1 MALQYLLAPTFQ
13 FINTAGKPL
22 SGGAYMEVYVHGTR
36 TKYFCASDFDGT
48 LHPFRIP
55 LDSLGSNIVLANDT
69 GSYDVYA
76 YNRYGTLMMSRY
88 NVKPG
93 AGGGIGGTITST
105 DGSIDIHPTNY
116 GVDLS
121 VPEQQQSD
129 WNEFRTDRPS
139 YIRNKPNLLLKAD
152 RVSGAVSGDLAGL
165 DGNGNLVDSGISK
178 DDLKAAISSAG
189 SSIQGVS
196 IDGTALTPDANNVVD
211 IPLATTSAD
220 GAMSADDKAKLDGI
234 ASGAEVNVIETV
246 KVNDIP
252 LKVTDKTVNIDLSG
266 KADKAVPSAKGNL
279 AGLGETGNLIDSGIP
294 GTLDS
299 APTENSGNLVTSGA
313 VFNAMGGKAD
323 KVTGATPGNFAGLDS
338 NGNLVDS
345 GKKASDFKTKQAA
358 VSDPTASGNTISFID
373 TISQDANG
381 EITATKKTVTVDS
394 TYSSAG
400 TNPVNGKAVAAAIGG
415 LDVSSVGGDGKYISA
430 ISETDGKISAAATTM
445 DTTPTANS
453 TKAVTSGGIKTALD
467 DKFDKYGFFGNTD
480 GKWIGAALSVD
491 GETEVKYWKL
501 CSFTTGN
508 WWTLN
513 FVADVTNAAFDSNV
527 FERKIIAIHG
537 YTSGVVKSALEIREG
552 NNRLYSDRGYGNII
566 YYKTSGNNVT
576 IYIKAKFAANVSQ
589 FCRLVSVLSANSIS
603 NLTWYQETT
612 AGTQPENPVKFSLG
626 YKTVKPAGSTRV
638 PVYIGSDGNPT
649 ACTDDFVHDGDVTS
663 TYSSTGTAPVNGTA
677 VAAAIGTL
685 DVKNISGFGA
695 GKTLATLTETDGKVA
710 ATFQDIKITK
720 SQVSDFPTKMTPS
733 SHTHGNI
740 TNDGKI
746 GTTADLGI
754 VTGTGGKVTAKDFT
768 KASPTTVPD
777 TTTEFISTVAQ
788 GSDGAISATKK
799 AITPA
804 STSAA
809 GIVQLSSSTSSSS
822 ETMAATPKA
831 VKDAYDDLNNKIVA
845 QPIPTKDSDLTNDR
859 YVRFDANNQG
869 LTDAQK
875 SNARTNIGAGTSNLE
890 LGETAFTAAYGNH
903 GHGRLQNNG
912 SLGDEN
918 WKVSSGDR
926 IVVAKVE
933 YNGKRGYLVPSA
945 ITFDSDEGGKVL
957 TQSAEWK
964 EFLPPAGDGSSVS
977 VTPDGTS
984 AGYDLGSSTILKV
997 FAQKFKNLVSALK
1010 ALAFKDKVTDSDVSG
1025 TISDSHI
1032 ASASTWNAKQNA
1044 LATQTA
1050 YSAQGSATKVP
1061 QITTNSLGQVTG
1073 ISEVTISGV
1082 TPSSHAS
1089 TEITYG
1095 AGTTAK
1101 YGHVK
1106 LLDGDLNGKS
1116 YTDGVAAASAHT
1128 HGQYLTSHQSI
1139 TTGTRNGSIGVDG
1152 RDVDVK
1158 GLGSL
1163 AYKSTIDTG
1172 DVSSGTYGISISG
1185 TAAKATNDSTGEN
1198 IANQFTGVRQSLSGL
1213 QGTVDDILTDN
1224 YFFRGVRY
1232 YYPSRIERGLTPTLD
1247 GKMLISWT
1255 GYDTSNMRIYG
1266 QLNLIV
1272 CNASSTGYW
1281 YDLQVRYYP
1290 VSGGNPKTITWTKYA
1305 PPNNDGSNIIYLP
1318 LFNYT
1323 IEVYIYKNSNKNTGA
1338 FDIYRE
1344 CVLYTG
1350 VKEHVDG

>member
-93 AGGGIGGTITST
+93 AGGGIGGTITSQ
-105 DGSIDIHPTNY
+105 DGSVKITPTAD

-139 YIRNKPNLLLKAD
+139 YIRNKPNILLKAD
-152 RVSGAVSGDLAGL
+152 RVSGAVPGDLAGL
-165 DGNGNLVDSGISK
+165 DANGNL
-178 DDLKAAISSAG
+178 
-189 SSIQGVS
+189 
-196 IDGTALTPDANNVVD
+196 T
-211 IPLATTSAD
+211 
-220 GAMSADDKAKLDGI
+220 
-234 ASGAEVNVIETV
+234 
-246 KVNDIP
+246 
-252 LKVTDKTVNIDLSG
+252 
-266 KADKAVPSAKGNL
+266 
-279 AGLGETGNLIDSGIP
+279 
-294 GTLDS
+294 
-299 APTENSGNLVTSGA
+299 
-313 VFNAMGGKAD
+313 
-323 KVTGATPGNFAGLDS
+323 
-338 NGNLVDS
+338 DS

-373 TISQDANG
+373 TISQDTNGVIAPTKKTVSLSSAVDSEAEDAAATPKAVKLAYEHADSVVSDLDAEVTSTDGTNVQVKVTQANGKIAGVNITTDSTESVNNKVSSFQAVPNDVHYPSEKLVKDSLDLKANKSEMTVTPGTGANADKTTIQLKTGTSATVLTAHQDITGKADKVSRATAGNFAGLDSNGNLVDSGKSYSDLEGAFKTRQTAKVSPTASGNTLSFIDTVSQDENG

-400 TNPVNGKAVAAAIGG
+400 TNPVNGKAVAAAIG
-415 LDVSSVGGDGKYISA
+415 
-430 ISETDGKISAAATTM
+430 
-445 DTTPTANS
+445 
-453 TKAVTSGGIKTALD
+453 
-467 DKFDKYGFFGNTD
+467 
-480 GKWIGAALSVD
+480 
-491 GETEVKYWKL
+491 
-501 CSFTTGN
+501 
-508 WWTLN
+508 
-513 FVADVTNAAFDSNV
+513 
-527 FERKIIAIHG
+527 
-537 YTSGVVKSALEIREG
+537 
-552 NNRLYSDRGYGNII
+552 
-566 YYKTSGNNVT
+566 
-576 IYIKAKFAANVSQ
+576 
-589 FCRLVSVLSANSIS
+589 
-603 NLTWYQETT
+603 
-612 AGTQPENPVKFSLG
+612 
-626 YKTVKPAGSTRV
+626 
-638 PVYIGSDGNPT
+638 
-649 ACTDDFVHDGDVTS
+649 
-663 TYSSTGTAPVNGTA
+663 
-677 VAAAIGTL
+677 TL
-685 DVKNISGFGA
+685 DVKDISGFGA

-720 SQVSDFPTKMTPS
+720 SQVSDFPTEMTPS

-754 VTGTGGKVTAKDFT
+754 VTGTGGTVTAKDFT
-768 KASPTTVPD
+768 KASPTTGPD

-788 GSDGAISATKK
+788 GSDGAISATKQ

-845 QPIPTKDSDLTNDR
+845 RPIPTKDSDLTNDR
-859 YVRFDANNQG
+859 YVRFDDNNQG

-903 GHGRLQNNG
+903 QHGRLQNNG

-918 WKVSSGDR
+918 WSVTSGDR
-926 IVVAKVE
+926 IVIAKAE
-933 YNGKRGYLVPSA
+933 FNGKRGYLAPSA
-945 ITFDSDEGGKVL
+945 ITFNSDEGSKVL

-964 EFLPPAGDGSSVS
+964 EFLPPNGDGSSVS

-984 AGYDLGSSTILKV
+984 TGYDLGSSTTLKV
-997 FAQKFKNLVSALK
+997 LAQKFKNLVNALK
-1010 ALAFKDKVTDSDVSG
+1010 ALAFKDKVTNSDISG

-1032 ASASTWNAKQNA
+1032 ASASTWNGKQNA

-1050 YSAQGSATKVP
+1050 YSAKGSATKVP
-1061 QITTNSLGQVTG
+1061 QITTNSLGQVTE
-1073 ISEVTISGV
+1073 INEVTISGV

-1089 TEITYG
+1089 TGTTYG
-1095 AGTTAK
+1095 VGTTAN

-1106 LLDGDLNGKS
+1106 LLNGDLNGKS

-1128 HGQYLTSHQSI
+1128 HGQYLTSQSI
-1139 TTGTRNGSIGVDG
+1139 TTGSSNGSIAVSGK
-1152 RDVDVK
+1152 DVAVK

-1163 AYKSTIDTG
+1163 AYKSAIGTG

-1185 TAAKATNDSTGEN
+1185 TAAKATNDGNGDN
-1198 IANQFTGVRQSLSGL
+1198 IANQFTGVRQSLTGL
-1213 QGTVDDILTDN
+1213 QGTVDDILTDD

-1232 YYPSRIERGLTPTLD
+1232 YSPSRSLINHTPTLE
-1247 GKMLISWT
+1247 GTMITEWS
-1255 GYDTSNMRIYG
+1255 GYSSDNKRIYG
-1266 QLNLIV
+1266 QLNVIV
-1272 CNASSTGYW
+1272 CNLSSSGYW
-1281 YDLQVRYYP
+1281 YDLQVRYIP
-1290 VSGGNPKTITWTKYA
+1290 IDGSDTTTLTWTKYS
-1305 PPNNDGSNIIYLP
+1305 PPNSDGSNIIFMP
-1318 LFNYT
+1318 LFKYT
-1323 IEVYIYKNSNKNTGA
+1323 IQVWIYKNSNKNTGA
-1338 FDIYRE
+1338 FDVYRE
-1344 CVLYTG
+1344 CILNTG
-1350 VKEHVDG
+1350 VKEHAIQ

>member
-69 GSYDVYA
+69 DSYDVYA

-139 YIRNKPNLLLKAD
+139 YIRNKPNILLKAD
-152 RVSGAVSGDLAGL
+152 RVSDAVPGDLAGL
-165 DGNGNLVDSGISK
+165 DANGNL
-178 DDLKAAISSAG
+178 
-189 SSIQGVS
+189 
-196 IDGTALTPDANNVVD
+196 T
-211 IPLATTSAD
+211 
-220 GAMSADDKAKLDGI
+220 
-234 ASGAEVNVIETV
+234 
-246 KVNDIP
+246 
-252 LKVTDKTVNIDLSG
+252 
-266 KADKAVPSAKGNL
+266 
-279 AGLGETGNLIDSGIP
+279 
-294 GTLDS
+294 
-299 APTENSGNLVTSGA
+299 
-313 VFNAMGGKAD
+313 
-323 KVTGATPGNFAGLDS
+323 
-338 NGNLVDS
+338 DS
-345 GKKASDFKTKQAA
+345 GKKVTDFKLKQTP
-358 VSDPTASGNTISFID
+358 VSDPSASGAGIEFVDSIT
-373 TISQDANG
+373 QDANG
-381 EITATKKTVTVDS
+381 VISPHKKTV
-394 TYSSAG
+394 
-400 TNPVNGKAVAAAIGG
+400 
-415 LDVSSVGGDGKYISA
+415 
-430 ISETDGKISAAATTM
+430 
-445 DTTPTANS
+445 
-453 TKAVTSGGIKTALD
+453 
-467 DKFDKYGFFGNTD
+467 
-480 GKWIGAALSVD
+480 
-491 GETEVKYWKL
+491 
-501 CSFTTGN
+501 
-508 WWTLN
+508 
-513 FVADVTNAAFDSNV
+513 
-527 FERKIIAIHG
+527 
-537 YTSGVVKSALEIREG
+537 
-552 NNRLYSDRGYGNII
+552 
-566 YYKTSGNNVT
+566 
-576 IYIKAKFAANVSQ
+576 
-589 FCRLVSVLSANSIS
+589 
-603 NLTWYQETT
+603 
-612 AGTQPENPVKFSLG
+612 
-626 YKTVKPAGSTRV
+626 
-638 PVYIGSDGNPT
+638 
-649 ACTDDFVHDGDVTS
+649 
-663 TYSSTGTAPVNGTA
+663 
-677 VAAAIGTL
+677 
-685 DVKNISGFGA
+685 
-695 GKTLATLTETDGKVA
+695 
-710 ATFQDIKITK
+710 QD
-720 SQVSDFPTKMTPS
+720 
-733 SHTHGNI
+733 
-740 TNDGKI
+740 
-746 GTTADLGI
+746 GTTAQKGVVRLNN
-754 VTGTGGKVTAKDFT
+754 
-768 KASPTTVPD
+768 
-777 TTTEFISTVAQ
+777 
-788 GSDGAISATKK
+788 AIN
-799 AITPA
+799 
-804 STSAA
+804 STSD
-809 GIVQLSSSTSSSS
+809 T
-822 ETMAATPKA
+822 EAATPKA
-831 VKDAYDDLNNKIVA
+831 VKDAYDDLNNKIDA
-845 QPIPTKDSDLTNDR
+845 RIPAKDSDLTNDR
-859 YVRFDANNQG
+859 YVRFDADNQG

-945 ITFDSDEGGKVL
+945 ITFDSNEDSKAL

-964 EFLPPAGDGSSVS
+964 EFLPPAGNGSSVS
-977 VTPDGTS
+977 VTPDGAS
-984 AGYDLGSSTILKV
+984 AGYDLGSSTTLKV
-997 FAQKFKNLVSALK
+997 FAQKFKNLVNALK

-1032 ASASTWNAKQNA
+1032 ASASTWSAKQNA

-1089 TEITYG
+1089 TGITYG

-1139 TTGTRNGSIGVDG
+1139 TTGSTNGSIAVSG
-1152 RDVDVK
+1152 RDVAVK

-1163 AYKSTIDTG
+1163 AYKSAIDTG

-1185 TAAKATNDSTGEN
+1185 TAAKATNDSNGDN

-1213 QGTVDDILTDN
+1213 QGTVDGILTDS

-1232 YYPSRIERGLTPTLD
+1232 YYPSRIERNLTPTLN
-1247 GKMLISWT
+1247 GKMVTSWT
-1255 GYDTSNMRIYG
+1255 GYNTSNMRIYG

-1272 CNASSTGYW
+1272 CNTSSTGYW

-1290 VSGGNPKTITWTKYA
+1290 VGGGETKTITWTKYA

-1338 FDIYRE
+1338 FDIYSE

-1350 VKEHVDG
+1350 IKEHVDG